1 MSGHEG
7 VTGTMTRR
15 RGRAALLSGLLLG
28 GLLLAGCSGGGSD
41 SAEEGFVGGEPGVA
55 VAPESEV
62 AEDQARA
69 ADGAGVTATD
79 TGSTVLEDRSVIYRV
94 ALVLEVEDVTAGVD
108 EASAI
113 AARYGGYV
121 QSESTSGRGDLGVS
135 PGYYGD
141 PETSLEY
148 GIEPPYPPIP
158 PDATSGVVV
167 LRVPAESYSDV
178 VSELEALGETVSRTR
193 TADDV
198 TDQVVDVETRIETQE
213 ASIDRLQQL
222 LSEASRIADILA
234 IETELTMRIAELES
248 LQARLEQLN
257 DLTDLATVTVTF
269 YPPETVVD
277 EGTGF
282 VAGLRAGWD
291 AFLRTVELGLT
302 ALGALTPF
310 VAALAL
316 VAVPLVAWLVVRHR
330 RGRSAGTPA
339 DAQPSP
345 GTDQPTSGDAPA
357 TDAPAPDEPFTTPR
371 SDGS

>member
-7 VTGTMTRR
+7 VTVRMTRR
-15 RGRAALLSGLLLG
+15 RGRAALVSGLLLG
-28 GLLLAGCSGGGSD
+28 GLLLSGCSGGGSD
-41 SAEEGFVGGEPGVA
+41 SADEGFVDAEPGVA
-55 VAPESEV
+55 IAPEAEV
-62 AEDQARA
+62 AEEQARA
-69 ADGAGVTATD
+69 GDGAGVTASD
-79 TGSTVLEDRSVIYRV
+79 TATTVLDDRSVIYRV
-94 ALVLEVEDVTAGVD
+94 ALVLEVDDVTDGVD

-121 QSESTSGRGDLGVS
+121 QSESTSGRGDIGTS
-135 PGYYGD
+135 GYGGD
-141 PETSLEY
+141 PATSYEY
-148 GIEPPYPPIP
+148 GIEAPYPPIP
-158 PDATSGVVV
+158 PDGTAAVVV

-178 VSELEALGETVSRTR
+178 VGEIEALGETISRTR
-193 TADDV
+193 AAEDV
-198 TDQVVDVETRIETQE
+198 TDQVVDVETRIETQQ

-222 LSEASRIADILA
+222 LGEATRIADILA

-257 DLTDLATVTVTF
+257 DLSELATVTVTF

-282 VAGLRAGWD
+282 MAGLRAGWD

-302 ALGALTPF
+302 ALGAAVPF
-310 VAALAL
+310 LAALAL
-316 VAVPLVAWLVVRHR
+316 VTVPVVAWLVVRHR
-330 RGRSAGTPA
+330 RGRSEGTPA

-357 TDAPAPDEPFTTPR
+357 TGAPAPDEPFTTPR

>member
-7 VTGTMTRR
+7 VMVAMTGR
-15 RGRAALLSGLLLG
+15 RGRSALVSGLLLG
-28 GLLLAGCSGGGSD
+28 GLLLAGCSGGGND
-41 SAEEGFVGGEPGVA
+41 SGDEGFVDAEPGVA
-55 VAPESEV
+55 VAPEAEV
-62 AEDQARA
+62 AEGQARTA
-69 ADGAGVTATD
+69 EGGGVADTD
-79 TGSTVLEDRSVIYRV
+79 TASSVLEDRSVIYRV
-94 ALVLEVEDVTAGVD
+94 ALVLEVDDVTDGVD
-108 EASAI
+108 QASTI

-121 QSESTSGRGDLGVS
+121 QSEATSGRGDLGVS

-141 PETSLEY
+141 PETAYEY

-158 PDATSGVVV
+158 PDGTSAVVV

-178 VSELEALGETVSRTR
+178 VSEIEALGETISRNR
-193 TADDV
+193 TAEDV
-198 TDQVVDVETRIETQE
+198 TDQVVDVETRIETQQ

-222 LSEASRIADILA
+222 LGEATKIADILA

-257 DLTDLATVTVTF
+257 NLADLATVTVTF
-269 YPPETVVD
+269 YPPETVVE

-302 ALGALTPF
+302 ALGAALPF

-316 VAVPLVAWLVVRHR
+316 VTVPLVVWLVVRHR
-330 RGRSAGTPA
+330 RGRSAQSA
-339 DAQPSP
+339 SVAAAQNSSS
-345 GTDQPTSGDAPA
+345 QPTSGDSPA
-357 TDAPAPDEPFTTPR
+357 AGDTPADEPFTTPR
-371 SDGS
+371 PDGG

>member
-1 MSGHEG
+1 M
-7 VTGTMTRR
+7 
-15 RGRAALLSGLLLG
+15 
-28 GLLLAGCSGGGSD
+28 
-41 SAEEGFVGGEPGVA
+41 
-55 VAPESEV
+55 
-62 AEDQARA
+62 
-69 ADGAGVTATD
+69 
-79 TGSTVLEDRSVIYRV
+79 
-94 ALVLEVEDVTAGVD
+94 
-108 EASAI
+108 
-113 AARYGGYV
+113 
-121 QSESTSGRGDLGVS
+121 S